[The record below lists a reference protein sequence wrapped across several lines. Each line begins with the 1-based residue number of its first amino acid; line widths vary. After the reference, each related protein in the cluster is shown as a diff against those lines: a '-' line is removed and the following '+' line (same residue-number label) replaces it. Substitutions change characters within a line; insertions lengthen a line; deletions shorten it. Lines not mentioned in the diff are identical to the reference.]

1 MPLLHIIL
9 ESPALYEVT
18 KTELDIGAITKS
30 YVDIAHCIRAGFC
43 VSHALRKWVRISIGF
58 TQLGPLTMTLD
69 PNTIRYLGTDER
81 SILHVILRGQE
92 AFRKPRTKIPHG
104 VTLSDKLALE
114 VLSNETR
121 DGVKL
126 LAPGDTSTWQK
137 LVTSVDKL
145 VMYCPLSKE
154 WKQEDFA
161 PYKPDFYS
169 KHLHRDL
176 AILEVV
182 HAIDSAEIGLQ
193 KD

>member
-9 ESPALYEVT
+9 DSPALYEVT
-18 KTELDIGAITKS
+18 KTELDIGVITKP

-43 VSHALRKWVRISIGF
+43 VSHALRKWVRITIGF
-58 TQLGPLTMTLD
+58 KQLGPLTMTLD

-92 AFRKPRTKIPHG
+92 AFRKPKAKIPHG

-114 VLSNETR
+114 VLSNELH

-126 LAPGDTSTWQK
+126 LVPGESSTWQK
-137 LVTSVDKL
+137 SITTVDKL
-145 VMYCPLSKE
+145 VMYCPLSE
-154 WKQEDFA
+154 DWEQEDLA
-161 PYKPDFYS
+161 SYKPDYYS
-169 KHLHRDL
+169 NHLHRDL

>member
-1 MPLLHIIL
+1 MPLLHIFL

-18 KTELDIGAITKS
+18 KTELDIGAITKP
-30 YVDIAHCIRAGFC
+30 YIDIAYCIRAGFC

-81 SILHVILRGQE
+81 SILQVILRGQE
-92 AFRKPRTKIPHG
+92 AFRKPRTKIPYG

-114 VLSNETR
+114 VLSNETSN
-121 DGVKL
+121 GVML
-126 LAPGDTSTWQK
+126 LVPGESSTWQK

-145 VMYCPLSKE
+145 VMYCPLSEE
-154 WKQEDFA
+154 WEQEELI
-161 PYKPDFYS
+161 PYNPDFYS

-176 AILEVV
+176 AILEVIY
-182 HAIDSAEIGLQ
+182 AIDSAEIGLQ

>member
-1 MPLLHIIL
+1 LPLLHIIL

-18 KTELDIGAITKS
+18 KTELDIGAITKP

-58 TQLGPLTMTLD
+58 AQLGPLTVTLN

-92 AFRKPRTKIPHG
+92 AFRKPRTKIPYG
-104 VTLSDKLALE
+104 VTLSGRLSLE
-114 VLSNETR
+114 VLSDETR
-121 DGVKL
+121 DGAKL
-126 LAPGDTSTWQK
+126 LVPGENPTWQK
-137 LVTSVDKL
+137 FVTSVDKL
-145 VMYCPLSKE
+145 VMYCPLSIE
-154 WKQEDFA
+154 WEREA
-161 PYKPDFYS
+161 VTPYTPDFYS
-169 KHLHRDL
+169 NQLHRDV

-182 HAIDSAEIGLQ
+182 HALDSAEIRMQ